1 MRILSKSK
9 SYFFLASVCIT
20 PFTYAH
26 ASENAETDTAEYDDA
41 YSDAIIVTG
50 SILESQEASI
60 EEKRVA
66 TNVTDIAS
74 SDSMGRFPD
83 ENTAAALA
91 RLPGVAVQRD
101 QGQARYI
108 QVRGAPNRWTTVSID
123 GIPQTGVDEG
133 GTSRSYRFDSVPAV
147 LLSELR
153 INKSLT
159 PDITA
164 EAIVANVDMRT
175 YSPLDGKD
183 GFHASGDLGYGFM
196 DLGDGEQRQGSLRL
210 SWSNDVWGVAIA
222 GSHYQRKQVTD
233 NREAGYDAFG
243 PTDIDIRNYRLTRS
257 NNGLYG
263 TVEFSPEDGQ
273 KFYIRGIFSDFT
285 DKEQRNAYQI
295 ELEDAVSGTR
305 GFETGDLVGVP
316 VTGAFNN
323 GKYTNKNYIG
333 TAGMEYE
340 DDNGFGF
347 NAAFGFTRTDNN
359 SYLPLVQAATSGLDN
374 VSLNYDRTDDPR
386 FPIVTL
392 YSTVDDG
399 TGTLVRGSQLSGF
412 DQTSLDAGRSILL
425 PIWQEIRSDS
435 YVGKVDFRK
444 ALSDTVTLKGGVTGT
459 KRDISGNVIAIGGYE
474 SLAGLG
480 IDPTDYVTNKP
491 WDTGFPL
498 GFTLNYVDNVGL
510 TRDVE
515 AAMAANGIDPKN
527 YAAPSGFYD
536 QTETVWAGYA
546 MSEFDLGKLFI
557 TAGVRGEYY
566 KLKNSGIALGN
577 ELTVSDD
584 YFDLFPSVNM
594 RYNLS
599 DDFVLRLAGQ
609 RGISRPAYAAIRVS
623 TGINDVSE
631 TIEGGNP
638 YLKPET
644 TWGLDASAEYYL
656 PGNGML
662 SVAGF
667 YRRVEDVLYSSARV
681 FGSDLYNTEGFD
693 RSGYLL
699 ESTFNGGNGK
709 FYGVEFNASHQFT
722 SLPGFLGGFGLQ
734 GNLTLLDGDFKQLQ
748 TDGTTISSAFPGM
761 SKTVLNGSLF
771 YEKYGISARVSY
783 QWRDKSLDTLGG
795 LGAGESRDAYENLDV
810 TVRYAI
816 NDNFTVYADLANL
829 TNEHYVAY
837 TGSSATPTEVEQI
850 GSRYMFGIRFQ
861 Y

>member
-1 MRILSKSK
+1 MIKVSAKITR
-9 SYFFLASVCIT
+9 FLLVSTCLI
-20 PFTYAH
+20 PFSTAH
-26 ASENAETDTAEYDDA
+26 AEDA
-41 YSDAIIVTG
+41 ASADSSDYTNEIVVSG
-50 SILESQEASI
+50 SIYEAQQAAVG
-60 EEKRVA
+60 EKREA
-66 TNVTDIAS
+66 INVTDIAS

-83 ENTAAALA
+83 ENAAAALA

-159 PDITA
+159 PDITS

-175 YSPLDGKD
+175 YSPLAGKS

-196 DLGDGEQRQGSLRL
+196 DLGDGAQRQGSLRL
-210 SWSNDVWGVAIA
+210 SWSGDEWGVALA
-222 GSHYQRKQVTD
+222 GSHYLRKQVTD
-233 NREAGYDAFG
+233 NREAGYDEFG
-243 PTDIDIRNYRLTRS
+243 PTDIDIRNYRLERS

-263 TVEFSPEDGQ
+263 TVEYAPEEGQ
-273 KFYIRGIFSDFT
+273 KYFLRGIFSDFT

-295 ELEDAVSGTR
+295 ELQDAVSGTR

-316 VTGAFNN
+316 VTGAFND

-333 TAGMEYE
+333 TAGMEY
-340 DDNGFGF
+340 DSGNGFGLDG
-347 NAAFGFTRTDNN
+347 AFSFTRTDNS
-359 SYLPLVQAATSGLDN
+359 SYLPLAQAATSGLDN
-374 VSLNYDRTDDPR
+374 LSLHYDRTGDPR

-392 YSTVDDG
+392 YSTEDSG
-399 TGTLVRGSQLSGF
+399 NGTLVRGSQLSGF
-412 DQTSLDAGRSILL
+412 DQTSLNALRGILL
-425 PIWQEIRSDS
+425 PIYQKIRSDS

-444 ALSDTVTLKGGVTGT
+444 DLGETVTLKGGFTGT
-459 KRDISGNVIAIGGYE
+459 KRDIAGNVIAIGGYE

-480 IDPTDYVTNKP
+480 IDPTEYVTSKP

-498 GFTLNYVDNVGL
+498 GFSLNYVDNVSL
-510 TRDVE
+510 TRDIE
-515 AAMAANGIDPKN
+515 AAMAANDIDPKD

-536 QTETVWAGYA
+536 QKETLWAGY
-546 MSEFDLGKLFI
+546 MLSEFDLGQLFI
-557 TAGVRGEYY
+557 SAGLRGEYY
-566 KLKNSGIALGN
+566 KLKNTGTALGN
-577 ELTVSDD
+577 RLTVSDS

-594 RYNLS
+594 RYKVS

-623 TGINDVSE
+623 TGINDASG
-631 TIEGGNP
+631 TISGGNP

-656 PGNGML
+656 PGNGLL

-667 YRRVEDVLYSSARV
+667 YRSVDNVLYSSTRV
-681 FGSDLYNTEGFD
+681 FGSDLYNSGGLD
-693 RSGYLL
+693 RSDYLL
-699 ESTFNGGNGK
+699 TSTFNGGKGK
-709 FYGVEFNASHQFT
+709 LYGVEFNAQHQFT
-722 SLPGFLGGFGLQ
+722 SLPGFLGGFGIQ
-734 GNLTLLDGDFKQLQ
+734 ANLTLLDGDFKQLQ
-748 TDGTTISSAFPGM
+748 SDGSIIKSAFPGM

-771 YEKYGISARVSY
+771 YERNGISAQVSY

-810 TVRYAI
+810 TLRYAI
-816 NDNFTVYADLANL
+816 NDNFTIYADLANL

-837 TGSSATPTEVEQI
+837 SASNATPTEVEQI